1 MYTQTQTAYVE
12 IELGQRMVRVI
23 EREGGRERTQRFYY
37 AIICHLILLFVL
49 IFLDIVVVA
58 AGYKIKI
65 QIQIKAEWVN
75 SEQIIMVE

>member
-1 MYTQTQTAYVE
+1 MSKLNWANVWCE
-12 IELGQRMVRVI
+12 RER
-23 EREGGRERTQRFYY
+23 EREGGRERTQRFYN

-65 QIQIKAEWVN
+65 QIQIKAE
-75 SEQIIMVE
+75 